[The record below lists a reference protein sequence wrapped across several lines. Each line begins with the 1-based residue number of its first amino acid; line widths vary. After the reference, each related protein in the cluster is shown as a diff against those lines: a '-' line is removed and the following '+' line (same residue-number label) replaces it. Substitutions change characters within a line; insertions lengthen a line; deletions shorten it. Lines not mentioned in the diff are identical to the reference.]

1 MMKPNNPI
9 FKLLKQSDVLQQHL
23 QDKQIFRLFLA
34 GLAPDEVKLPY
45 VVWQQISRNPLNTL
59 GNRPKMD
66 DYLIQIDVYSHQYQQ
81 AQAIAHEIERILE
94 TECRVRGSRIEQ
106 DPITKNFRVLL
117 EIEMLNPRI

>member
-1 MMKPNNPI
+1 MRPNNPI
-9 FKLLKQSDVLQQHL
+9 FKLLKQSDVLKQHL

-59 GNRPKMD
+59 GDRPKMD
-66 DYLIQIDVYSHQYQQ
+66 DYLIQIDVYSNQLQQ
-81 AQAIAHEIERILE
+81 AQDIAYEIERILE
-94 TECRVRGSRIEQ
+94 IECRVRGSRIGQ

-117 EIEMLNPRI
+117 EVEMLNPRI